1 MAALLRR
8 DMSKPELNDWL
19 HSILHYQNVLR
30 LRRAAITYLPYP
42 APNALESCI
51 TYILKPLLRRAFR

>member
-42 APNALESCI
+42 APNAAGELHYLYNKTVASEG
-51 TYILKPLLRRAFR
+51 L